1 MEERGLEHLLFTFM
15 EHAWYQLG
23 VFVLIGA
30 VLVLVGFATDWQNTD
45 IRALALVISIG
56 FVGIMGI
63 LIEEGKE

>member
-1 MEERGLEHLLFTFM
+1 
-15 EHAWYQLG
+15 
-23 VFVLIGA
+23 VLIGA

-45 IRALALVISIG
+45 IRALALAISMG